1 LQRFATAAQHKPKRR
16 GRGTRSLATQG
27 ITRLELNDKIT
38 VCGAVGQLSF
48 FSYSSCCRPSLFSSL
63 GGRKSM
69 QVKKKTDGQKA
80 RKKTT
85 RRVRRKGDGEV
96 IVMSMQSVA
105 SVWLLDLY
113 QRISLSD
120 YQRV

>member
-1 LQRFATAAQHKPKRR
+1 
-16 GRGTRSLATQG
+16 
-27 ITRLELNDKIT
+27 
-38 VCGAVGQLSF
+38 
-48 FSYSSCCRPSLFSSL
+48 
-63 GGRKSM
+63 M
-69 QVKKKTDGQKA
+69 QVEKKTGGQKA